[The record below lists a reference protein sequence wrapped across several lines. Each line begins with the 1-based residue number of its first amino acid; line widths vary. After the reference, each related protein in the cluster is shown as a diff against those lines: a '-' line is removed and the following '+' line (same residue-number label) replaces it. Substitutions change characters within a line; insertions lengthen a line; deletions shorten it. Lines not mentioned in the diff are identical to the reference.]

1 MATKEHHRSSA
12 LARLRNY
19 FLTGL
24 IVTAPLVITIYLI
37 WSFVQWVDGWIIPY
51 VPAIYNPATY
61 LPYQIPGIGLLIAA
75 FLITVIGFLTA
86 NIMGRTIVAYGEDF
100 VARMPV
106 VRNIYNALKQIFQTV
121 LTQDGFA
128 FQKVG
133 LIEFPRKGLWA
144 IVFIAGDAKS
154 EVGSRLTERGADS
167 VSVFMPTTPNPTSGF
182 LIFVQRSDLIVLDMS
197 VEDGVK
203 MVISAGL
210 VAPDHQ
216 KKLAEMAEDA
226 RKKKERAAQKTLAA
240 E

>member
-1 MATKEHHRSSA
+1 MTGKEPHKTGA
-12 LARLRNY
+12 VTRLRNY

-24 IVTAPLVITIYLI
+24 VVTAPLVITIYLI
-37 WSFVQWVDGWIIPY
+37 WSFVQWVDGWVIPY
-51 VPAIYNPATY
+51 VPAIYNPSTY
-61 LPYQIPGIGLLIAA
+61 LPWQVPGIGLVIAG
-75 FLITVIGFLTA
+75 FVITIVGFLTA

-144 IVFIAGDAKS
+144 IVFVASEKRSEIADKLENAG
-154 EVGSRLTERGADS
+154 EETVG
-167 VSVFMPTTPNPTSGF
+167 VFMPTTPNPTSGF
-182 LIFVQRSDLIVLDMS
+182 LVYVPRRDLIVLDMS
-197 VEDGVK
+197 IEEGVK

-210 VAPDHQ
+210 VAPDYNA
-216 KKLAEMAEDA
+216 KLAELAEGA
-226 RKKKERAAQKTLAA
+226 KQKKRPRADKTFAA

>member
-1 MATKEHHRSSA
+1 MTGKETHKA
-12 LARLRNY
+12 GAITRLRNY

-37 WSFVQWVDGWIIPY
+37 WSFVQWVDGWVIPY
-51 VPAIYNPATY
+51 VPAIYNPSTY
-61 LPYQIPGIGLLIAA
+61 LPWQIPGIGLVIAG
-75 FLITVIGFLTA
+75 FVITIVGFLTA
-86 NIMGRTIVAYGEDF
+86 NIMGRTIVAYGEEF

-121 LTQDGFA
+121 LTHDGVA

-144 IVFIAGDAKS
+144 IVFVASEKRGEIADKLENSGEETIA
-154 EVGSRLTERGADS
+154 
-167 VSVFMPTTPNPTSGF
+167 VFMPTTPNPTSGF
-182 LIFVQRSDLIVLDMS
+182 LVYVPRRDLIVLDMS

-210 VAPDHQ
+210 VTPDQNAKLAAMAQDAKQ
-216 KKLAEMAEDA
+216 KK
-226 RKKKERAAQKTLAA
+226 RPRADKTFAA